1 MDEPAMAALR
11 KKKKACGVYLKSRH
25 RRDYLD
31 YVKLR
36 NAAKSEV
43 RKALRN
49 YERDIARRAKK
60 NPKAFYR
67 YVNGKIKGTG
77 VIPDLK
83 RR

>member
-1 MDEPAMAALR
+1 MEEII
-11 KKKKACGVYLKSRH
+11 ST
-25 RRDYLD
+25 
-31 YVKLR
+31 VKLR